1 MAMTYP
7 TVTGEASTTTPL
19 VLFFGPQYTH
29 FTEKRLLE
37 LQKFIVGNTD
47 LNPLLVAIK
56 ELPSLWPSLQQACPH
71 LVSIPGAEQLD
82 QLCQIFET
90 GTLPNVAGLN
100 NILLTP
106 LTLIS
111 QIVEFLRLGEKAESL
126 AFPASYQADAELENV
141 QGFCVGF
148 LAAAAVA
155 CSRDKADFQHY
166 SSVALRLAV
175 CIGSTVDHDEGTFLN
190 PLDRS
195 SSIAVRW
202 KTDLEQA
209 YFGRTLS
216 SYSSVS
222 LHDLSCTLV
231 SFEVSKLLFAEIACT
246 FWVFTELRFPKKNLV
261 ESNST
266 LIVSC
271 SCAAPSPCFTFFG

>member
-37 LQKFIVGNTD
+37 LRKFIVGNTD
-47 LNPLLVAIK
+47 LKPLLVAIK
-56 ELPSLWPSLQQACPH
+56 ELPSLWPSLQQACLH
-71 LVSIPGAEQLD
+71 LNSIPGAEQLD
-82 QLCQIFET
+82 QLCQIFEA
-90 GTLPNVAGLN
+90 GTLPKVAGLN
-100 NILLTP
+100 NLLLTP
-106 LTLIS
+106 LTVIS
-111 QIVEFLRLGEKAESL
+111 QIVEILCLGEKTESL
-126 AFPASYQADAELENV
+126 TFPASFQADSEIGSV

-155 CSRDKADFQHY
+155 SSRDKTEFQHY

-175 CIGSTVDHDEGTFLN
+175 CIGSTVDRDEGTFLD

-209 YFGRTLS
+209 YFKRTLS
-216 SYSSVS
+216 SYSMVS
-222 LHDLSCTLV
+222 LRDLSCTLV
-231 SFEVSKLLFAEIACT
+231 SIEASVRKKCMLF
-246 FWVFTELRFPKKNLV
+246 FGVFTELRLQKKTLV
-261 ESNST
+261 ESNRT
-266 LIVSC
+266 LIISC
-271 SCAAPSPCFTFFG
+271 SRAAASSCFTVFG